1 MISFGCFP
9 LPGVGG
15 GCYWSGLW
23 GRLWPRRLACWP
35 CSPLVVVGPEPW
47 PKKSPPTLTL
57 RGFSS
62 LGSCFLPSCG
72 LAGLLAARLQRG
84 PLLSHATPTLSI
96 KSATPGS
103 EQWPAE
109 DGIWHLFTSHNNMT
123 AFQVENSHPLI
134 LSQWP
139 EERGENSRLPRCGW
153 HFPTVPARQIGQI
166 KPNLRSWSGAPLFL
180 LASGLL
186 FFFLSQHSWGP
197 VRTLVHCIQLI
208 TYSFETGKVSSL
220 RNSGFSIF
228 SPWPESPCNR

>member
-15 GCYWSGLW
+15 GCYWSGPW

-35 CSPLVVVGPEPW
+35 HSPLVVVGPEPW
-47 PKKSPPTLTL
+47 PKKSAPTLTL

-62 LGSCFLPSCG
+62 LGSCFLPSHG

-96 KSATPGS
+96 KSAAPGS

-109 DGIWHLFTSHNNMT
+109 DGIWHLFTSHNNVT

-139 EERGENSRLPRCGW
+139 EERGENSRLPR
-153 HFPTVPARQIGQI
+153 
-166 KPNLRSWSGAPLFL
+166 
-180 LASGLL
+180 
-186 FFFLSQHSWGP
+186 
-197 VRTLVHCIQLI
+197 LI
-208 TYSFETGKVSSL
+208 PKSYNVFYERATD
-220 RNSGFSIF
+220 
-228 SPWPESPCNR
+228 